1 MLTKYFAIQ
10 SNVVAVHAVIL
21 VDFVALQAMIMI
33 MTIMMNQRQWS
44 KVKSETAGSASVC
57 PFNRG
62 PTKIAD
68 PRNGM
73 GCGNA
78 AVAKLTR
85 AQWTFKLK
93 QKEREMILSV
103 VGTDFQIAFLYFDQ
117 LIIGNR
123 NELEEN

>member
-1 MLTKYFAIQ
+1 MLTKYFATQ
-10 SNVVAVHAVIL
+10 SNVVAVHAVLVIL
-21 VDFVALQAMIMI
+21 VDFVALQAMIMKFHYDYDHYDEP
-33 MTIMMNQRQWS
+33 TT
-44 KVKSETAGSASVC
+44 VKQGQVGNRGSASVC

-85 AQWTFKLK
+85 AQ
-93 QKEREMILSV
+93 
-103 VGTDFQIAFLYFDQ
+103 
-117 LIIGNR
+117 
-123 NELEEN
+123 

>member
-1 MLTKYFAIQ
+1 MLTKYFATQ
-10 SNVVAVHAVIL
+10 SNVVAVMLVIL
-21 VDFVALQAMIMI
+21 VYFVALQAMIMKFHYDYDHYDEP
-33 MTIMMNQRQWS
+33 TT
-44 KVKSETAGSASVC
+44 VKQGQVGNRGSASVC

-85 AQWTFKLK
+85 AQ
-93 QKEREMILSV
+93 
-103 VGTDFQIAFLYFDQ
+103 
-117 LIIGNR
+117 
-123 NELEEN
+123 